1 MASCPEAS
9 WKRTLMSFGQRHEVF
24 WFSDFATKSCAIHQV
39 ARFGA
44 FSPEGM
50 KNNHLVSSFSTLD
63 LQSGIRKCYRMQP
76 FHSAQHQSPAVGW
89 VAPSLTRQRLAGC
102 FVATLHR
109 PRLQGSKAKICL
121 KKNEKQPKRPSCH
134 CPTQPIFQPTTG
146 PLIVAAQ
153 RIIWDCS
160 AEACYEITRGWR
172 APFVFKKKRA
182 TFWLLI
188 FGIFRY
194 LAVSLVLLLQSYYE

>member
-39 ARFGA
+39 VRFGA
-44 FSPEGM
+44 CSPEGM
-50 KNNHLVSSFSTLD
+50 KNSHLVSSFSTLD

-89 VAPSLTRQRLAGC
+89 VAPSLTRRRLAGC

-109 PRLQGSKAKICL
+109 PRLQGSKAKIC
-121 KKNEKQPKRPSCH
+121 
-134 CPTQPIFQPTTG
+134 
-146 PLIVAAQ
+146 
-153 RIIWDCS
+153 
-160 AEACYEITRGWR
+160 
-172 APFVFKKKRA
+172 FKKKRKSA
-182 TFWLLI
+182 EKTVLPLPDTTNLSAHDWAAHRRCSAHHLGLQCWSLLRNHPRLK
-188 FGIFRY
+188 GAFR
-194 LAVSLVLLLQSYYE
+194 LKKKAF

>member
-24 WFSDFATKSCAIHQV
+24 WFSDFAAKSCAIHQV
-39 ARFGA
+39 VRFGA
-44 FSPEGM
+44 FSQEGM
-50 KNNHLVSSFSTLD
+50 KNSHLVSSFSTLD

-76 FHSAQHQSPAVGW
+76 FHSAQHRSPAVGW

-102 FVATLHR
+102 FVGATLHR
-109 PRLQGSKAKICL
+109 PRLQGSKAKICF
-121 KKNEKQPKRPSCH
+121 KKNEK
-134 CPTQPIFQPTTG
+134 TIFQPTTG

-172 APFVFKKKRA
+172 APFVEEKA
-182 TFWLLI
+182 TF
-188 FGIFRY
+188 
-194 LAVSLVLLLQSYYE
+194 